1 MIRVLVFDVG
11 GVLVELDWH
20 GKISQLLGRDIPFE
34 QIHALWQASEAVNDF
49 EHGRTT
55 FDAFTQAFIA
65 EQKLSVSAEQF
76 QQDFH
81 DIIVGDFPGIC
92 ELLAELRENYTIAL
106 LSNTNAAHWD
116 RFERQNTF
124 LQHVDYPFTSLQF
137 GLMKPNAAIYQRL
150 LSELDCQPEEV
161 LFFDDG
167 LANIEAARAEGI
179 HAERVFGPGDIKAAL
194 SERGLYPSK
203 G

>member
-11 GVLVELDWH
+11 GVIVELDWH
-20 GKISQLLGRDIPFE
+20 GKVSQLLGRDIPFE
-34 QIHALWQASEAVNDF
+34 QIHALWQASPSVNDF
-49 EHGRTT
+49 EHGRST
-55 FDAFTQAFIA
+55 FDEFTTAFVA
-65 EQKLSVSAEQF
+65 EQNLTLSKEQF

-92 ELLAELRENYTIAL
+92 ELLAELRQQFKIAL
-106 LSNTNAAHWD
+106 LSNTNAAHWQ
-116 RFERQNTF
+116 RFEQTNTF
-124 LQHVDYPFTSLQF
+124 LQHVDFPFTSLKF
-137 GLMKPNAAIYQRL
+137 ELMKPNPAIYQRL
-150 LSELDCQPEEV
+150 ITELDCRPEEI

-179 HAERVFGPGDIKAAL
+179 NAERVFGPDDIKAAL
-194 SERGLYPSK
+194 TKRGLYPSK